1 MTQPARKLVAV
12 MFTDLVGYTTLTQR
26 NEALAL
32 RLLEKHRGLI
42 RPVFASHGGHEIKTM
57 GDAFLVEFES
67 ALDAVE
73 CAVDI
78 QKTLH
83 RYNKRAAE
91 RVLVRIGIHVGD
103 VVHQEGDVYG
113 DAVNIA
119 SRIEPLAEGG
129 EVCLSEQVFDQIRN
143 KIPFALSKLKS
154 LDLKNVAFPIDVY
167 KVRMP
172 WSKREKKH
180 KTGYTKPI
188 FRVVKSYAT
197 KGKAAK
203 NQAVGKLIVKLTMKN
218 RIVDIALRNDP
229 EIPRALA
236 RFSSE
241 IDYGRGETLSIVS
254 GIETVRVVIDS
265 KNLGKLTTVVPRK
278 NILQVLRGLSEIILS
293 MSELAIR
300 TPGVVA
306 AVSTK
311 LAKNGVNI
319 IEYVHCTPHAIIVV
333 DEKDALKAYQLLG
346 SLASRI

>member
-1 MTQPARKLVAV
+1 MTKPARKLVAV

-32 RLLEKHRGLI
+32 RLLETHRGLI

-91 RVLVRIGIHVGD
+91 KVLVRIGIHVGD

-119 SRIEPLAEGG
+119 SRIEPLAQGG

-241 IDYGRGETLSIVS
+241 IDYGRGETLRRRDRAGCRRLEESRQTDY
-254 GIETVRVVIDS
+254 GGTEEEYPT
-265 KNLGKLTTVVPRK
+265 
-278 NILQVLRGLSEIILS
+278 GL
-293 MSELAIR
+293 ARPIR
-300 TPGVVA
+300 D
-306 AVSTK
+306 
-311 LAKNGVNI
+311 N
-319 IEYVHCTPHAIIVV
+319 
-333 DEKDALKAYQLLG
+333 
-346 SLASRI
+346 SLDV

>member
-1 MTQPARKLVAV
+1 MTQPGRKLVAV
-12 MFTDLVGYTTLTQR
+12 MFTDLVGYTTMTQS

-32 RLLEKHRGLI
+32 RLLEKHRRLI
-42 RPVFASHGGHEIKTM
+42 RPVFASHGGHVVKTM

-73 CAVDI
+73 CAVDV

-83 RYNKRAAE
+83 RYNEKVAE
-91 RVLVRIGIHVGD
+91 KVMVRIGIHIGD
-103 VVHQEGDVYG
+103 VVHREGDVYG

-119 SRIEPLAEGG
+119 SRIEPLAQGG
-129 EVCLSEQVFDQIRN
+129 EICLSEQVFDQVRN

-172 WSKREKKH
+172 WSKREKKPERD
-180 KTGYTKPI
+180 YTKPI
-188 FRVVKSYAT
+188 IRVVKSYST

-203 NQAVGKLIVKLTMKN
+203 NQVVGKLILKLIMKN

-254 GIETVRVVIDS
+254 GVETVRVVIDS
-265 KNLGKLTTVVPRK
+265 KNLDKLTTVVPKK
-278 NILQVLRGLSEIILS
+278 NILQMVRGLSEIVIS
-293 MSELAIR
+293 MSELAIN

-306 AVSTK
+306 AISTK

-319 IEYVHCTPHAIIVV
+319 IEYIHCTPHAIIVV